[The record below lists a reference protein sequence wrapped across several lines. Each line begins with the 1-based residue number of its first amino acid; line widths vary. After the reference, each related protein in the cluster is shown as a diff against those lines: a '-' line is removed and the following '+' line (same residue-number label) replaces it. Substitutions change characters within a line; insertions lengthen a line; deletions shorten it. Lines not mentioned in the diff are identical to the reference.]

1 MRDKINDIKI
11 KNLEIRA
18 SKSYKITEIQKKDFN
33 STEILNFLKDQ
44 NKIPLDNIKKIINF
58 TREENYPVAFVMTH
72 LDSNKIVGFMG
83 TLFSKKRSNQNQS
96 IFCNIHSWIVDNNHR
111 LYSFYLILN
120 LIKKKTNLIALTP
133 VFTLKGLL
141 KKLGFEKKKIFER
154 FFLNLLSI
162 SFKKNNYNILK
173 TDNKNQYIEI
183 SLLNKINNELIV
195 IKGNI
200 VKRKGIKTFKILL
213 VKNLDL
219 FIGDYKE
226 ILNLVSKKYKI
237 YIFSEYGMSN
247 NDFYLISSSFFS
259 VKLERHI
266 YTKSIVDINKSD
278 LLNTDLAI

>member
-96 IFCNIHSWIVDNNHR
+96 IFCNIHSWIVDNDHR

>member
-1 MRDKINDIKI
+1 LRDKINDIKI

>member
-1 MRDKINDIKI
+1 
-11 KNLEIRA
+11 
-18 SKSYKITEIQKKDFN
+18 
-33 STEILNFLKDQ
+33 
-44 NKIPLDNIKKIINF
+44 
-58 TREENYPVAFVMTH
+58 
-72 LDSNKIVGFMG
+72 
-83 TLFSKKRSNQNQS
+83 
-96 IFCNIHSWIVDNNHR
+96 
-111 LYSFYLILN
+111 
-120 LIKKKTNLIALTP
+120 
-133 VFTLKGLL
+133 
-141 KKLGFEKKKIFER
+141 
-154 FFLNLLSI
+154 LLSI